1 MIPRNV
7 KVREASVW
15 QNKDT
20 SKITDFSEVE
30 VISDWTFST
39 PYKASL
45 GFLTNKAQKIQ
56 NLTALQ
62 IPVEAVAPGATHS
75 IKVEV
80 TDEEIPFHRLGQDN
94 PIVHT
99 G

>member
-1 MIPRNV
+1 M
-7 KVREASVW
+7 
-15 QNKDT
+15 Q
-20 SKITDFSEVE
+20 

-45 GFLTNKAQKIQ
+45 GFLTNKAQKIK

-62 IPVEAVAPGATHS
+62 IPVEAATADPTAHS

-80 TDEEIPFHRLGQDN
+80 TDEEIPFHRLG
-94 PIVHT
+94 
-99 G
+99 